1 MIRIAQSALE
11 KSALI
16 SLSAVLFV
24 GFFELNSW
32 IFASLAYS
40 NGISWIF
47 LPAGFRVI
55 LVLVLGTSGAFGLML
70 GSWYIDRDLFGGS
83 SEMLAIMNGVV
94 SGFTPWVILKYL
106 TTRQWLGQQL
116 QALTTR
122 QLLNMTLVFS
132 AASAISHQLLWLFME
147 RPNVNPWVDVWPM
160 FFGNVTGAL
169 LMLYSF
175 KFLLDKVRI
184 RN

>member
-1 MIRIAQSALE
+1 MTRLLQNALQKSTLIA
-11 KSALI
+11 I
-16 SLSAVLFV
+16 SAVLFV
-24 GFFELNSW
+24 GFFQFNSW
-32 IFASLAYS
+32 IFASLEYS
-40 NGISWIF
+40 HGISWVF

-70 GSWYIDRDLFGGS
+70 GSWYIDRDMFGGS

-94 SGFTPWVILKYL
+94 SGFTPWLILKYMTSQNGL
-106 TTRQWLGQQL
+106 NHQL
-116 QALTTR
+116 QALSTR
-122 QLLNMTLVFS
+122 QLLNMTLIFS
-132 AASAISHQLLWLFME
+132 AASAISHQLLWSVME

-175 KFLLDKVRI
+175 KFLLDRTHIK
-184 RN
+184 N

>member
-1 MIRIAQSALE
+1 MTRLAQSALQ
-11 KSALI
+11 KSVLI

-24 GFFELNSW
+24 GFFQLNAW
-32 IFASLAYS
+32 IFASLEYS
-40 NGISWIF
+40 HGISWIF

-55 LVLVLGTSGAFGLML
+55 LVLVLGSSGAVGLML
-70 GSWYIDRDLFGGS
+70 GSWYIDREMFGGS

-106 TTRQWLGQQL
+106 TTRQWLSQQL
-116 QALTTR
+116 HALTTR
-122 QLLNMTLVFS
+122 QLLNTTLVFS
-132 AASAISHQLLWLFME
+132 GASAITHQLLWLVME

-184 RN
+184 KS

>member
-1 MIRIAQSALE
+1 MTRLAQSALQ
-11 KSALI
+11 KSLLI

-24 GFFELNSW
+24 GFFQLNAW
-32 IFASLAYS
+32 IFASLEYS
-40 NGISWIF
+40 HGISWIF

-55 LVLVLGTSGAFGLML
+55 LVLVLGSSGAVGLML
-70 GSWYIDRDLFGGS
+70 GSWYIDREMFGGS

-106 TTRQWLGQQL
+106 TTRQWLSQQL
-116 QALTTR
+116 HALTTR
-122 QLLNMTLVFS
+122 QLLNTTLVFS
-132 AASAISHQLLWLFME
+132 GASAITHQLLWLVLE

-184 RN
+184 KS